1 MVFRM
6 LTAYFRFQGK
16 RQYVEKGH
24 LTLVIQ
30 VDLMLQDWRE
40 FKIFVTIALNSLSS
54 CEHLLWLLCSFYSW

>member
-16 RQYVEKGH
+16 RQYLEKGH

-30 VDLMLQDWRE
+30 VDLILQDWRE
-40 FKIFVTIALNSLSS
+40 FKVFVTIALNSLSS
-54 CEHLLWLLCSFYSW
+54 C